1 MIYQTHISG
10 WTHARLKYSF
20 LYWFYY
26 LLIVCLRFCQVI
38 GNRSEYTSFSSSL
51 FACLFRVQMFTLH
64 FTIATF
70 VDYFVYFFFFRSSII
85 DSEYILLVTY
95 ATSTTAFCLAHYKLN
110 DMWANTRE
118 PMAVTQQK
126 RSKHNLIYHSR
137 TFFFSSSRFA
147 FSIPDSKSPIV
158 HKYRCVFFR
167 QWFAYQLKRQSQNIV
182 DGLPIWYD
190 KHWNIEVIND
200 AEALMEPVVVWNIF
214 AWHWRELIQLTV
226 EYALWFPVWF
236 MYSYLLFVCRETR
249 SLSLKWFGPIS
260 VIAMPWDSPTS
271 SFCVM

>member
-38 GNRSEYTSFSSSL
+38 CNRSEYTSFSSFL

-137 TFFFSSSRFA
+137 TFVFLLRDSLSRYLIRNHRLFTSIGVYFSANDLLISWRDNRKISLMDYPFDT
-147 FSIPDSKSPIV
+147 INTET
-158 HKYRCVFFR
+158 
-167 QWFAYQLKRQSQNIV
+167 LKLSTMQ
-182 DGLPIWYD
+182 
-190 KHWNIEVIND
+190 KHWWSPSLFGIYLRDIDVN
-200 AEALMEPVVVWNIF
+200 
-214 AWHWRELIQLTV
+214 
-226 EYALWFPVWF
+226 WFNW
-236 MYSYLLFVCRETR
+236 L
-249 SLSLKWFGPIS
+249 
-260 VIAMPWDSPTS
+260 
-271 SFCVM
+271 

>member
-1 MIYQTHISG
+1 MIYQTQHFGMDTRKIEIFILVLILLFVNCMPPVLSG
-10 WTHARLKYSF
+10 DWQSIRIYLVLFVSFCLSVPRLNVH
-20 LYWFYY
+20 LAFYNCDVRR
-26 LLIVCLRFCQVI
+26 LFCL
-38 GNRSEYTSFSSSL
+38 
-51 FACLFRVQMFTLH
+51 
-64 FTIATF
+64 
-70 VDYFVYFFFFRSSII
+70 FFFFRSSII

-226 EYALWFPVWF
+226 ECALWFPVWF

>member
-1 MIYQTHISG
+1 MIYQTQHFGMDTRKIEIFILVLILLFVNCMPPVLSG
-10 WTHARLKYSF
+10 DWQSIRIYLVLFVSFCLSVPRLNVH
-20 LYWFYY
+20 LAFYNCDVRR
-26 LLIVCLRFCQVI
+26 LFCL
-38 GNRSEYTSFSSSL
+38 
-51 FACLFRVQMFTLH
+51 
-64 FTIATF
+64 
-70 VDYFVYFFFFRSSII
+70 FFFFSLIHYRFWIHFACNLC
-85 DSEYILLVTY
+85 YFYYCLLLG
-95 ATSTTAFCLAHYKLN
+95 SL
-110 DMWANTRE
+110 
-118 PMAVTQQK
+118 QIK
-126 RSKHNLIYHSR
+126 RYVSKHSR
-137 TFFFSSSRFA
+137 TNGCDTTEAKQTQFNISFANICFSSSRFA

-226 EYALWFPVWF
+226 ECALWFPVWF